1 MMKKS
6 LLFLAF
12 IAIAFASMAQ
22 ADTATFPLPQEYNY
36 ANYPEGNQA
45 LEAFLQQNIVYP
57 EYEKSMKIE
66 GTVVVGCDVAI
77 DGTLSNFKV
86 VFGVDEGTGL
96 DAEALRVCQ
105 KIEKFTPCMKNGNP
119 IVSNT
124 HIYVKFDLYPGNEME
139 MAVAKLSKKELKDI
153 EKDAREMCEMIN
165 DIIELQ
171 IAGDTI
177 RVEAYRKSCAPK
189 MAKLEKKYPKRSA
202 YSEKLKEFVKPCM
215 EEVMKISP
223 MSWSQIL
230 SFKNLSRRDL
240 RRIEKDAKVFCALL
254 NESIIAKLAEDT
266 KKMEELQMTLIR
278 QWTEMEKKYPKG
290 SFKPYFEKLV
300 MPCLQ
305 DAMKL
310 DSED

>member
-1 MMKKS
+1 MKNS

-22 ADTATFPLPQEYNY
+22 ADTATVPLPQEYNY
-36 ANYPEGNQA
+36 AHYPEGNQA
-45 LEAFLQQNIVYP
+45 LEAFIQQNIVYP

-86 VFGVDEGTGL
+86 VFGVDGGAGL

-105 KIEKFTPCMKNGNP
+105 KIEKFTPCMKNGIP
-119 IVSNT
+119 LASET
-124 HIYVKFDLYPGNEME
+124 HIYVRFGLYPGEE
-139 MAVAKLSKKELKDI
+139 REAAIAKLSKKELKEI
-153 EKDAREMCEMIN
+153 EKDAREICEMFH
-165 DIIELQ
+165 DIVELQ
-171 IAGDTI
+171 VAGDTI
-177 RVEAYRKSCAPK
+177 KAEAYRKSYEPK
-189 MAKLEKKYPKRSA
+189 MVKLEKKYPKRSA

-215 EEVMKISP
+215 EEAMRISP
-223 MSWSQIL
+223 L
-230 SFKNLSRRDL
+230 NLSQLQAYEKLSKRERKL
-240 RRIEKDAKVFCALL
+240 VEKDAEFFCTLI
-254 NESIIAKLAEDT
+254 NEWVTAKCTGDI
-266 KKMEELQMTLIR
+266 KKMEELQKTLEPKMTEI
-278 QWTEMEKKYPKG
+278 QKKYTKD

-310 DSED
+310 DS